1 MRFFKSGGYTGTW
14 PGHRIVS
21 DFHSPITGATGM
33 YTGEWGDSGRLAV
46 LHQKELVLNAK
57 DTENFLDGIG
67 VLRQITNQID
77 LSVMN
82 SKF

>member
-1 MRFFKSGGYTGTW
+1 
-14 PGHRIVS
+14 
-21 DFHSPITGATGM
+21 M

-46 LHQKELVLNAK
+46 LHQKELVLNAH
-57 DTENFLDGIG
+57 DTENFLNGIG

-77 LSVMN
+77 LSVIN